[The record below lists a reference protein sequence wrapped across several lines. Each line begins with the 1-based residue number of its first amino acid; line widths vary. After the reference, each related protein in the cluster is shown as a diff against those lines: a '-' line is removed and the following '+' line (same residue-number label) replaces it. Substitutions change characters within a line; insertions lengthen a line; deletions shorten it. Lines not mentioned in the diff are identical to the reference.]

1 MAQQQLNGQKSLT
14 VQKLL
19 GAQKLSSAE
28 EALVAQEQA
37 GTQELPV
44 AQERLRYAFFPG
56 CTLESAASELK
67 CATQKTCEALGIELV
82 EPKGWTCCGAS
93 QIQDV
98 DDFLSVCINAR
109 NIALAEAAGFDKIMT
124 VCNTCTLM
132 LRNTKYR
139 LDNDANLR
147 QKVNKALA
155 EIGLEYKASAKITHY
170 LWALIE
176 DYGLDNLKAQVKR
189 PLVNLSVANYYG
201 CHILMPPKIMGF
213 ENPRNP
219 HSMEDVA
226 SALGAKNVDFEQ
238 RLACCGFHSIY
249 PAEREALISNGTSCI
264 AAKKAGADAIVT
276 PCPLCHM
283 ALDMWQH
290 DSQKKFDANITMPI
304 LHLPQLVGLA
314 LGFSPQ
320 ELEINKH
327 IVSAVHM
334 LETKL

>member
-1 MAQQQLNGQKSLT
+1 
-14 VQKLL
+14 
-19 GAQKLSSAE
+19 
-28 EALVAQEQA
+28 
-37 GTQELPV
+37 
-44 AQERLRYAFFPG
+44 
-56 CTLESAASELK
+56 
-67 CATQKTCEALGIELV
+67 
-82 EPKGWTCCGAS
+82 
-93 QIQDV
+93 
-98 DDFLSVCINAR
+98 
-109 NIALAEAAGFDKIMT
+109 
-124 VCNTCTLM
+124 M

-147 QKVNKALA
+147 QKVNEALA

-176 DYGLDNLKAQVKR
+176 DYGLDKLKAQVKS
-189 PLVNLSVANYYG
+189 PLTNLSVANYYG

-226 SALGAKNVDFEQ
+226 SALGAKNVNFEQ
-238 RLACCGFHSIY
+238 RLGCCGFHSIY

-264 AAKKAGADAIVT
+264 AAKKVGADAIVT

-327 IVSAVHM
+327 IVSTVHM
-334 LETKL
+334 LKAKL